1 MELGQRLKSKRL
13 EKNMTLEDL
22 GKKANVSR
30 ATIQRYESGVITN
43 IPSDK
48 IELLASALDVSP
60 AYLMGWEEEKE
71 QEYEIQTIAAHH
83 DGEDWT
89 EEELEEIER
98 FKAFVKSK
106 RGQK

>member
-1 MELGQRLKSKRL
+1 MGLGERLKIKRM
-13 EKNMTLEDL
+13 EKNMTLEEL
-22 GKKANVSR
+22 GKKTNVSR
-30 ATIQRYESGVITN
+30 ATIQRYESGVISN

-48 IELLASALDVSP
+48 IELLADALEVSP
-60 AYLMGWEEEKE
+60 AYLMGWEDEKE
-71 QEYEIQTIAAHH
+71 PEYEIQTIAAHH

>member
-1 MELGQRLKSKRL
+1 MGLGERLKKKRI
-13 EKNMTLEDL
+13 ENNMTLEEL
-22 GKKANVSR
+22 GKKASVSR
-30 ATIQRYESGVITN
+30 ATMQRYESGVISN

-48 IELLASALDVSP
+48 IELLADALGVSP

-89 EEELEEIER
+89 DEELEEIER

-106 RGQK
+106 RQK